1 MGRNPR
7 KLAKAARSK
16 FVSPMALKNGGETL
30 LYAWGQTLEE
40 VTVRLNVEGLRAKE
54 LSVSFS
60 RCRLTVTNKA
70 TGQKLLAGE
79 LQQPIICEDSSWM
92 MEDGEMLLQLA
103 KDNKRAENER
113 DGPSS
118 EWWLGVL
125 KGEDSIDSKDISVE
139 DYVQPEQLPPEQRE
153 QAAVRPARLDADL
166 QLAEQHAVR
175 VLQCGEQLEE
185 LGVLVARHGRAQRCD
200 KVDLHAVE
208 TGHKPL
214 LRGEELGSEL
224 ALRAERVAQYSLHGA
239 R

>member
-1 MGRNPR
+1 
-7 KLAKAARSK
+7 
-16 FVSPMALKNGGETL
+16 MALKNGGETL

-153 QAAVRPARLDADL
+153 QAMRGPPQPPQPPGSYKPAA
-166 QLAEQHAVR
+166 QLAAEAEAEEDR
-175 VLQCGEQLEE
+175 RRAAATEAELPAEKKKMIEQLRQQFPDIPIEWGGPDS
-185 LGVLVARHGRAQRCD
+185 LGYNGN
-200 KVDLHAVE
+200 
-208 TGHKPL
+208 
-214 LRGEELGSEL
+214 GSAGGGGVSGGSDEL
-224 ALRAERVAQYSLHGA
+224 ASGVASLSLP
-239 R
+239 